1 MDEILQDILKY
12 IASKIETLEIN
23 DTKWVLE
30 ELMTNLDTQLD
41 AME

>member
-12 IASKIETLEIN
+12 IASKIENL
-23 DTKWVLE
+23 DASDAGWVLE
-30 ELMTNLDTQLD
+30 EVMTNLDTQLD